1 MVKENPSALDTSA
14 VEQATSSDAAASSHA
29 PALSQRAQ
37 EPLMTSDNVGAAAM
51 GASGTNLHKPGLNA
65 SGSASVNGR

>member
-1 MVKENPSALDTSA
+1 MVKENPSALDNSA
-14 VEQATSSDAAASSHA
+14 VEQATSSDAAASSNA
-29 PALSQRAQ
+29 PPLSKRAQ

-51 GASGTNLHKPGLNA
+51 GASGTNLHMPGLNP